1 MKSSDKIIFDDIEQA
16 IEGLDLSSLKGSNI
30 LLLGASG
37 IIGAYFSYLIY
48 HLNSKFEFGVE
59 ADLYTKNPVAPDS
72 RLAFLAEDKGIHFLQ
87 HDASEYKKYDK
98 KYDFMIHSAGYSPPA
113 FFLKDPIKTIDV
125 NYIGMKSVLESAM
138 KYSPNAKILYLSSSE
153 VYGSPTEGNFPTPET
168 YVGNVAVTNN
178 RACYMESK
186 RLAEVLCL
194 SYMQMHKLYIR
205 IARPALFYGPGMTI
219 SDGRVI
225 GQFIGKAYKEK
236 TIKMVDDGKDLR
248 CFCYVS
254 DTLRELLDIL
264 LFGKETIYNV
274 GSEEEEISIFDLAK
288 MTGKHLS
295 AEVVPGPGKDFT
307 VAGAPSRVH
316 LDMSKIKKE
325 FNFIPRVGIEE
336 GLKRTIEWNLS
347 RIAEEGTSS
356 VV

>member
-16 IEGLDLSSLKGSNI
+16 VEGLDMSQLKGSKI

-37 IIGAYFSYLIY
+37 LIGAYFSYLFY
-48 HLNSKFEFGVE
+48 YLNSKFGFDIE
-59 ADLYTKNPVAPDS
+59 ADLYTKNKITPDS

-87 HDASEYKKYDK
+87 HDASEYKEYDK
-98 KYDFMIHSAGYSPPA
+98 KYDIMIHSAGYSPPA

-125 NYIGMKSVLESAM
+125 NYMGMKSVLDSAV

-168 YVGNVAVTNN
+168 YAGNVAVTNN

-194 SYMQMHKLYIR
+194 SYMQAHKLYIR

-219 SDGRVI
+219 NDGRVI
-225 GQFIGKAYKEK
+225 GQFISKAYKEK
-236 TIKMVDDGKDLR
+236 IIKMVDDGKDLR

-254 DTLRELLDIL
+254 DTLRELLSIL
-264 LFGKETIYNV
+264 LFSKEIIYNI
-274 GSEEEEISIFDLAK
+274 GSEEEEISIFDLA
-288 MTGKHLS
+288 TLIGKQLG
-295 AEVVPGPGKDFT
+295 ADIVAGPGKDFA
-307 VAGAPSRVH
+307 VAGAPSRVR
-316 LDMSKIKKE
+316 LDMGKFKKE
-325 FNFIPRVGIEE
+325 FNISPRVLMEE
-336 GLKRTIEWNLS
+336 GLKRTIAWNMEL
-347 RIAEEGTSS
+347 IKEGRQ
-356 VV
+356 